1 MKVFHGSISIVDR
14 QLANAGRNHL
24 DFGKGF
30 YLTTLENQAI
40 SWASRPLNQGK
51 QKYLNIYE
59 LDFSAVVNEGYK
71 YLHFN
76 EYNAEWLNFVISD
89 RKGGSNWRQFDTVEG
104 GIANDRIFNTIEL
117 HSSGLISENEALQ
130 RLIYEKPNNQICVLN
145 QDIIDNHLTFVE
157 AREIKEE
164 AQ

>member
-14 QLANAGRNHL
+14 PLANAGRNHL

-59 LDFSAVVNEGYK
+59 LDSSAIANGDYQ

-76 EYNAEWLNFVISD
+76 EYNA
-89 RKGGSNWRQFDTVEG
+89 
-104 GIANDRIFNTIEL
+104 
-117 HSSGLISENEALQ
+117 
-130 RLIYEKPNNQICVLN
+130 
-145 QDIIDNHLTFVE
+145 
-157 AREIKEE
+157 
-164 AQ
+164 